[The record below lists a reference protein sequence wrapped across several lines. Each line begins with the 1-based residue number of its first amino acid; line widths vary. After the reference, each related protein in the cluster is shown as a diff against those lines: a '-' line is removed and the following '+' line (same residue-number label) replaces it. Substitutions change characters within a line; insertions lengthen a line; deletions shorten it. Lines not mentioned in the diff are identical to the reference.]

1 MAVET
6 ELKLSIE
13 AGHLR
18 RLRRHPLLRART
30 VGRARTVHIYS
41 VYYDTPALQLH
52 RHAMALR
59 LRRYGNL
66 WVQTL
71 KGGGQASAGLHQ
83 RNEWEMPVAAEQL
96 DFAALAESG
105 AVLPHG
111 AHKQLQPLFVT
122 DFSRTVRLID
132 FEGTR
137 IELCMDSG
145 EIRAGK
151 ATHPVSELELE
162 LKSGEPLQLFRLA
175 LELLE
180 IAPLRVEHTSKAEY
194 GYRLFAP
201 AMPHPVKAGFSLWHK
216 AQSASGALQALIG
229 ACLAHVQDNVP
240 GALQRADEEY
250 LHQLRVGLRRLRVVL
265 AIARYFRD
273 DAETSA
279 LRREVAGLGAALG
292 QAREWDVLATQT
304 LPAIRARHPQE
315 NGWDGLLRQCAR
327 KRASAMNKAG
337 ENLAS
342 TDFQRMLLRFGAWLY
357 GAGWPES
364 SISLER
370 LARRKLQKLHARV
383 HELALDGDEDPARL
397 HSLRIACKK
406 LRYSAE
412 IFGPLMSQG
421 GKAYLAKLAAVQDA
435 LGALH
440 DIAIAD
446 QLLRQL
452 DGCQWRATL
461 ALVHAA
467 LKDDRAH
474 RVAVFNK
481 AWRRFAQQD
490 GFWN

>member
-6 ELKLSIE
+6 ELKLSIAAE
-13 AGHLR
+13 HLP

-30 VGRARTVHIYS
+30 VGRARTMHIYS
-41 VYYDTPALQLH
+41 VYYDTPALKLH
-52 RHAMALR
+52 RHEMALR
-59 LRRYGNL
+59 LRRYGKR

-83 RNEWEMPVAAEQL
+83 RNEWEMPVAAGQL

-105 AVLPHG
+105 AVLPRG
-111 AHKQLQPLFVT
+111 ARKQLQPLFVT

-132 FEGTR
+132 FEGAR
-137 IELCMDSG
+137 IELCMDRG
-145 EIRAGK
+145 QVRAGK
-151 ATHPVSELELE
+151 ATHPISELELE

-175 LELLE
+175 LALLE
-180 IAPLRVEHTSKAEY
+180 IVPLRVEHTSKAEY

-201 AMPHPVKAGFSLWHK
+201 VMPQPVKGGFPSLHK
-216 AQSASGALQALIG
+216 AQSASSALQALIG
-229 ACLAHVQDNVP
+229 ACLSHVQDNVP

-250 LHQLRVGLRRLRVVL
+250 LHQLRIALRRLRVVL
-265 AIARYFRD
+265 AIARGFRD

-279 LRREVAGLGAALG
+279 LKREVAGLGAVLG
-292 QAREWDVLATQT
+292 RAREWDVLVTQT

-327 KRASAMNKAG
+327 KRASARDKAG
-337 ENLAS
+337 QNLAS
-342 TDFQRMLLRFGAWLY
+342 ADFQRMLLRFGAWLY
-357 GAGWPES
+357 GEQWAES
-364 SISLER
+364 TISPKR
-370 LARRKLQKLHARV
+370 FARRKLQRLHARV
-383 HELALDGDEDPARL
+383 HELALTGNEDTARL

-412 IFGPLMSQG
+412 MFGPLLSQG

-452 DGCQWRATL
+452 GGRQRRATL
-461 ALVHAA
+461 ATVHAA
-467 LKDDRAH
+467 LKDDQAH
-474 RVAVFNK
+474 RVAVFYK